1 MKKLI
6 AGVILLGMLS
16 SCGNKKAK
24 IDPFASI
31 TKEVDSI
38 RYKTD
43 SIHQEELPE
52 EPQPIQADESFDDF
66 IYNFAS
72 DDVLQRQRVKFPLP
86 YYNGD
91 KKLDIDEHHWKHD
104 DLFTKQHYYTLLFD
118 KEEDMDLVGDTS
130 LTSVQVEW
138 IFVKTRMMKK
148 YYFERIKGA
157 WMLEA
162 INLRPIEQD
171 DNEDF
176 VEFFGRFAVDS
187 LFQSRRIREP
197 LIFVTSDP
205 DDDFSILET
214 TLDRDQW
221 FAFKPELPSER
232 LSNINYGQRNDDN
245 STTKIL
251 ALKGIGNGFPMSGL
265 LISPMFKPVY
275 GMLGTT
281 FGGNHLA
288 CAAAIAVL
296 EIMEEE
302 KLIDNA
308 REVGAYLLDE
318 LHKLPGI
325 KEIRGRGLMIG
336 IEFEESIK
344 EVRSKLLFE
353 EKVFTG
359 VAGTNTIRLLPPLCL
374 SMDETKEFI
383 VRFRKVLNA

>member
-43 SIHQEELPE
+43 SVHQEELLE

-91 KKLDIDEHHWKHD
+91 KKLNIDEHRWKHD

-118 KEEDMDLVGDTS
+118 KEEDMDLVGDTT

-138 IFVKTRMMKK
+138 IFIRTHKMKK

-157 WMLEA
+157 WILEA
-162 INLRPIEQD
+162 IDLRPLEKG

-176 VEFFGRFAVDS
+176 VEFFGRFATDS
-187 LFQSRRIREP
+187 LFQSRRIKQP
-197 LIFVTSDP
+197 LAFVTTDP
-205 DDDFSILET
+205 DDDFSVLET
-214 TLDRDQW
+214 TLDLNQW
-221 FAFKPELPSER
+221 FAFKPELPTDR
-232 LSNINYGQRNDDN
+232 LSNINYGQKSIDDSN
-245 STTKIL
+245 VKIV
-251 ALKGIGNGFPMSGL
+251 ALKGIGNGLSNILYFKRKERSG
-265 LISPMFKPVY
+265 
-275 GMLGTT
+275 
-281 FGGNHLA
+281 
-288 CAAAIAVL
+288 
-296 EIMEEE
+296 
-302 KLIDNA
+302 DW
-308 REVGAYLLDE
+308 E
-318 LHKLPGI
+318 LYK
-325 KEIRGRGLMIG
+325 
-336 IEFEESIK
+336 FEDVSI
-344 EVRSKLLFE
+344 
-353 EKVFTG
+353 
-359 VAGTNTIRLLPPLCL
+359 
-374 SMDETKEFI
+374 
-383 VRFRKVLNA
+383 

>member
-43 SIHQEELPE
+43 SVHQEELPE

-91 KKLDIDEHHWKHD
+91 KKLNIDEHRWKHD

-138 IFVKTRMMKK
+138 IFVKTRMVKK

-157 WMLEA
+157 WILEA
-162 INLRPIEQD
+162 INLR
-171 DNEDF
+171 NETHDLGCD
-176 VEFFGRFAVDS
+176 EK
-187 LFQSRRIREP
+187 LFKQ
-197 LIFVTSDP
+197 VV
-205 DDDFSILET
+205 
-214 TLDRDQW
+214 
-221 FAFKPELPSER
+221 K
-232 LSNINYGQRNDDN
+232 
-245 STTKIL
+245 
-251 ALKGIGNGFPMSGL
+251 
-265 LISPMFKPVY
+265 
-275 GMLGTT
+275 TT
-281 FGGNHLA
+281 FNQRRKTLR
-288 CAAAIAVL
+288 
-296 EIMEEE
+296 
-302 KLIDNA
+302 N
-308 REVGAYLLDE
+308 
-318 LHKLPGI
+318 
-325 KEIRGRGLMIG
+325 
-336 IEFEESIK
+336 SIK
-344 EVRSKLLFE
+344 PILGKDCPLTEDVLFNKRPE
-353 EKVFTG
+353 Q
-359 VAGTNTIRLLPPLCL
+359 L
-374 SMDETKEFI
+374 SVKEFI
-383 VRFRKVLNA
+383 QLTNQVDRKSTRLNSSHRT